1 MKSVTFRVSGMH
13 CDGCAQIV
21 RSVLER
27 QDGVQT
33 CVVSFEEGR
42 AQLLFDPARVDASR
56 LQAAI
61 EKAGYRVEPRRDL
74 PDTAA

>member
-1 MKSVTFRVSGMH
+1 MKTVTFTVGGMH

-27 QDGVQT
+27 HGGVHA
-33 CVVSFEEGR
+33 CAVSFEDGH
-42 AQLLFDPARVDASR
+42 AQVLFDPARIDESQLR
-56 LQAAI
+56 AAI
-61 EKAGYRVEPRRDL
+61 ERAGYQAEPHGEG